1 MLDNLERIIDFKQ
14 GENRQQAACLYK
26 NEGSIGWEQ
35 LNGGELTYKNFLNMS
50 VLVDVL
56 SEFYDVFATVMAKV
70 GLPSVFQK
78 LLMTELQKK
87 LSKANLKLF

>member
-14 GENRQQAACLYK
+14 GENRQQSACLYK
-26 NEGSIGWEQ
+26 NEGSIEWEQ

-56 SEFYDVFATVMAKV
+56 GEF
-70 GLPSVFQK
+70 
-78 LLMTELQKK
+78 
-87 LSKANLKLF
+87 